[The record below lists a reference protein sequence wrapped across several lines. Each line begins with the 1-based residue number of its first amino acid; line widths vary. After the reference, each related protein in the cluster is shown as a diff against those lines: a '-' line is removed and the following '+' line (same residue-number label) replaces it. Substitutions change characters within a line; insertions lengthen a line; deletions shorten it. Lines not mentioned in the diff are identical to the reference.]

1 MRFTRKAARLAAL
14 RRRAQTGA
22 TLALALAAAA
32 NARPANAQI
41 DATNWGTVNA
51 ATFGTVEPN
60 VNYPGAE
67 LFTGPN
73 QYFDS
78 ASGTFKFKFA
88 DNNYYHGVLPNGR
101 IVNPAGVSIQIGMNP
116 LGTALTSD
124 GKFLIT
130 SNDDERD
137 IGFTSLQSAINKGG
151 YSLSVVDTTQN
162 PPRVVSQIAA
172 QVYIGLQVK
181 TNAGGGYTLYA
192 SGGPSPANGQ
202 PGVVRVFN
210 IAANGA
216 ITTGTPATIAIAPI
230 LPNNQGYVTNYTP
243 AANTNAASGA
253 SKPSGYSTSGAAI
266 TFPAGSALSP
276 ASVDGGRYLYVACNG
291 DNSLAVIDTTTNA
304 VIKRIPVGYFPYGVS
319 VSADGTKVTV
329 SNWGIMEYKFAAPAY
344 DANGNLTNVPSTGN
358 NLPTGFFVPPASTGV
373 GNPKSSSI
381 SIISVPG
388 ANPANASLLGSVYQ
402 GQPNGLDALYNV
414 GDTHPSATAVVRR
427 GAQQVLY
434 VCKANSDA
442 IGLISL
448 TNNRA
453 YADFNLSPVSV
464 TLNDGHAV
472 HGAYPN
478 AIVAAPNGLRAY
490 VAEAGIN
497 SVAVLDTTVP
507 SAPRLLG
514 RIPTGW
520 YPTALSLAS
529 DASGNP
535 TTLYVANDKGVGEDI
550 NPATNGNAIAT
561 GVESYTDGNFIFGSL
576 QKIDLTTLALN
587 NTTVLANNFKI
598 NQGVVDA
605 SIVPIGGAASAKI
618 KHVIFILQENK
629 TFDSM
634 LGSQNAHFGNYASLT
649 YNNTGNTTIPNG
661 NAGTNAQFT
670 PVSLN
675 TQLLATTFATGV
687 NCYSDSEESD
697 AGHQYAA
704 SGTATDYT
712 EKTLLNKSGRG
723 LLVNKNF
730 EPEDYPEG
738 GYLYNNAAR
747 NGVSFKLYGLEA
759 ARIVGTDTGGSTPST
774 IDDPLSG
781 KAGYPQLSN
790 GNSGAAQ
797 KPNVNVPNS
806 DVTSP
811 TQGVGHAFFM
821 NMPGL
826 AVVGGNNASGVP
838 RLDRNYPGYNFN
850 ISDQRRAREFFKD
863 FDAMIANNT
872 LPQFLYVYLPAD
884 HTGTPFTATNVPAP
898 TAAQQVADGD
908 VALGMVVNHIMQS
921 PIYYNSAD
929 GTGTAIIHSFDDAQ
943 ATLDHIHQHRTPITI
958 ISPYARVT
966 TPGTIGNGYIGKQ
979 HYVTASI
986 VKTEELL
993 LGLPPNN
1000 LGDLFATDLRDLF
1013 QPTYNGITSSL
1024 FTGGNAFTAS
1034 IKYAPSPE
1042 GRKVW
1047 ALAKKL
1053 DTSAPD
1059 RDSHRLGALA
1069 RLSMKADDLHKSAV
1083 KSHTL
1088 TLKNYKLAQD
1098 SLYKRAL
1105 AVVSAPNPRDSDD

>member
-1 MRFTRKAARLAAL
+1 MRFTRKAARLARF
-14 RRRAQTGA
+14 RRRSGQMAA
-22 TLALALAAAA
+22 FVALALTAAASRQA
-32 NARPANAQI
+32 SAQI
-41 DATNWGTVNA
+41 DATNWGTVTA
-51 ATFGTVEPN
+51 ATAGTTEPN

-73 QYFDS
+73 PYFDS

-88 DNNYYHGVLPNGR
+88 DGNYYHGVLPNGR

-116 LGTALTSD
+116 LGTALTPD

-137 IGFTSLQSAINKGG
+137 GGFASLQSAINKGG

-181 TNAGGGYTLYA
+181 TNPAGGYTLYA

-202 PGVVRVFN
+202 PGVVRVFS
-210 IAANGA
+210 IAANGTIA
-216 ITTGTPATIAIAPI
+216 AAATPTIAITPI
-230 LPNNQGYVTNYTP
+230 LPKDQGYVTNYTVAP
-243 AANTNAASGA
+243 GTNAASGA

-276 ASVDGGRYLYVACNG
+276 QSVDGGRYLYVACNG
-291 DNSLAVIDTTTNA
+291 DNSLAVIDTNTNT
-304 VIKRIPVGYFPYGVS
+304 VIKRVAVGYFPYGVS

-329 SNWGIMEYKFAAPAY
+329 SNWGVMEYKFAAPGY
-344 DANGNLTNVPSTGN
+344 DATGNLTNVPSTGS
-358 NLPTGFFVPPASTGV
+358 NLPTGYFVPPASTGA

-427 GAQQVLY
+427 GAQQFLY

-442 IGLISL
+442 IGIISL
-448 TNNRA
+448 VNNRA
-453 YADFNLSPVSV
+453 FPDFNLSPVSV

-478 AIVAAPNGLRAY
+478 AIVTSPNGLRAF

-497 SVAVLDTTVP
+497 SVAVLDTSVP
-507 SAPRLLG
+507 SAPKLLG

-520 YPTALSLAS
+520 YPTSLSLAS
-529 DASGNP
+529 DASGNA

-550 NPATNGNAIAT
+550 NTGTNGSPLAT

-576 QKIDLTTLALN
+576 QKIDLTTLTLD
-587 NTTVLANNFKI
+587 NTTVLGNNFKI
-598 NQGVVDA
+598 AQTTPDT
-605 SIVPIGGAASAKI
+605 SIVPIGGAASNKI

-634 LGSQNAHFGNYASLT
+634 LGNQSAHFGNYASLS
-649 YNNTGNTTIPNG
+649 YNNTSSTSTPNG
-661 NAGTNAQFT
+661 NAFTNTQYT

-675 TQLLATTFATGV
+675 TQLLATTFATAV
-687 NCYSDSEESD
+687 NYYSDSEESD
-697 AGHQYAA
+697 AGHQYSA

-712 EKTLLNKSGRG
+712 EKTLLVKSGRG

-747 NGVSFKLYGLEA
+747 NGVSFKLYGLES

-774 IDDPLSG
+774 IDDPASG

-790 GNSGAAQ
+790 GNNGAAQ
-797 KPNVNVPNS
+797 KPNVNVPGS
-806 DVTSP
+806 DTTSP
-811 TQGVGHAFFM
+811 TQGTGHAYFM

-826 AVVGGNNASGVP
+826 AVVGGNNANGVP

-863 FDAMIANNT
+863 FDAMVANNT
-872 LPQFLYVYLPAD
+872 LPQFLYVYLPSD

-908 VALGMVVNHIMQS
+908 VALGMVVSHIMQS
-921 PIYYNSAD
+921 PVYYNSMD
-929 GTGTAIIHSFDDAQ
+929 GTGAAIIHSFDDAQ

-958 ISPYARVT
+958 ISPYAKVV
-966 TPGTIGNGYIGKQ
+966 TPGTIGNGYIGTQ

-1013 QPTYNGITSSL
+1013 QPAYNGITSAL
-1024 FTGGNAFTAS
+1024 FTGNNSFTAS
-1034 IKYAPSPE
+1034 IKYTPTVE
-1042 GRKVW
+1042 GRRVW

-1069 RLSMKADDLHKSAV
+1069 RLSMKADDLHKLAV
-1083 KSHTL
+1083 SKHTL
-1088 TLKNYKLAQD
+1088 TLKSYKTTQAN
-1098 SLYKRAL
+1098 LYARAL
-1105 AVVSAPNPRDSDD
+1105 AVVNAPKPRDADD